1 MPRLYDRTYG
11 ITEDE
16 LIEASK
22 KNSWTVGDVLSAYT
36 GQVKLFRI
44 FEELEDNCDLKTWSI
59 DCNCSEKDIYNML
72 IESFDDKANMCIYC
86 HLRDAEVRCTITLK
100 NKKRLYLYFHVAS
113 NNESYKRFDARIRKL
128 EKLIMLQY

>member
-16 LIEASK
+16 LIKASSQ
-22 KNSWTVGDVLSAYT
+22 NSWTVGDVLSAYT

-44 FEELEDNCDLKTWSI
+44 FEELKDNGDLKTWAN
-59 DCNCSEKDIYNML
+59 DCNCSEDHIYNML
-72 IESFDDKANMCIYC
+72 IESFDDKANMCIYG

-100 NKKRLYLYFHVAS
+100 NKRRLYLYLPVTS
-113 NNESYKRFDARIRKL
+113 YNESYRRLDARIRKL
-128 EKLIMLQY
+128 EKHIKL

>member
-22 KNSWTVGDVLSAYT
+22 QNSWTVGDVLSAYT

-44 FEELEDNCDLKTWSI
+44 FEELKDNGCLKTWAI
-59 DCNCSEKDIYNML
+59 DCRCSEEDIYNML
-72 IESFDDKANMCIYC
+72 IESFDDKANMCIYG

-100 NKKRLYLYFHVAS
+100 NKKRLYLYLPVS
-113 NNESYKRFDARIRKL
+113 SSNESYKQFYSRISKL
-128 EKLIMLQY
+128 EKLIRLQ

>member
-16 LIEASK
+16 LIEASEQ
-22 KNSWTVGDVLSAYT
+22 NSWTVGDVLSAYT

-44 FEELEDNCDLKTWSI
+44 FEELEYSGNLKTWAI
-59 DCNCSEKDIYNML
+59 DCNCSEEDIYNML
-72 IESFDDKANMCIYC
+72 IESFDDKANMCIYG

-100 NKKRLYLYFHVAS
+100 NKRRLYLYLHVTS
-113 NNESYKRFDARIRKL
+113 DNESYKRLDARIRKL
-128 EKLIMLQY
+128 EKHIML

>member
-22 KNSWTVGDVLSAYT
+22 QNSWTVGDVLSAYT

-44 FEELEDNCDLKTWSI
+44 FEELEDNGDLKTWAI
-59 DCNCSEKDIYNML
+59 DCRCSEEDIYNML
-72 IESFDDKANMCIYC
+72 IESFDDKAKMCIYG

-100 NKKRLYLYFHVAS
+100 NKKRLYLYLPVS
-113 NNESYKRFDARIRKL
+113 LSNESYKQFYSRISKL
-128 EKLIMLQY
+128 EKLIRLQ